1 MPDDGRILG
10 LAALAP
16 EVDSLDLSALN
27 TLAGS
32 EYFRVLGERLL
43 QIVEELGVLF
53 ETVVGLEVRL
63 VGIGNL
69 LATMSASSYRT

>member
-16 EVDSLDLSALN
+16 EVNALDLSALN

-32 EYFRVLGERLL
+32 EDLRVLGE
-43 QIVEELGVLF
+43 
-53 ETVVGLEVRL
+53 
-63 VGIGNL
+63 
-69 LATMSASSYRT
+69 